1 MRISDWSSD
10 VCSSDLHHGK
20 CMSSRHFDAIG
31 TATCQILLEGRYN
44 DILTPDVHYIRL
56 ASDLSNISEV
66 MGTFRDERRR
76 LEITEAARAHVMDGH
91 TYAHRA
97 GAVYDILTGR
107 SEEHTSEL
115 QSLMRISYDVFCLK
129 KNNKILYNT
138 PTTH

>member
-20 CMSSRHFDAIG
+20 CISSRHFDAIG

-76 LEITEAARAHVMDGH
+76 LEITEAARAHVMDGP

-97 GAVYDILTGR
+97 GAVSDILTNP
-107 SEEHTSEL
+107 EERRVGKE
-115 QSLMRISYDVFCLK
+115 C
-129 KNNKILYNT
+129 
-138 PTTH
+138 